1 MLGLQLKRYRK
12 HVLHITQHE
21 MAAALETSASYISG
35 LEVGQITN
43 PGGAFVKKFRE
54 VYGVDLMNLDDSDSD
69 SSYVHDPVSAIP
81 STGLSP

>member
-43 PGGAFVKKFRE
+43 PGGNLQDLGVEQNRQTLPVAFCCFC
-54 VYGVDLMNLDDSDSD
+54 
-69 SSYVHDPVSAIP
+69 H
-81 STGLSP
+81 